1 MPNIPPPSG
10 LYRQDVTPSSQSQQ
24 RGISAFQQQQQRS
37 QQYQGH
43 QNRIYY
49 GGGGGGNY
57 QQHQQQQ
64 QQQQYKRSYSDYN
77 ADQNSQHTPPQHQQ
91 QHSGQFYQKKQK
103 TDFHHPQQQHFGSQ
117 YRDHHHHHQN
127 DNYSSSSSQY
137 SRQNSNGFSL
147 GASSTNLPF
156 PTIIPTGMSIEAL
169 NALLIRIRLHELNE
183 QGAQLHNGFSSLDRQ
198 EKQKL
203 YREIQKLVSLA
214 RQINPLFNYENH
226 FSLIKQF
233 VTESEISMADMG
245 EQESSEQTKEISRKI
260 YIPVD
265 EYPDYNF
272 IGLIIGPGGLTQK
285 KLEKESGAK
294 IAVRGKGSVKP
305 GKIPAKSFGDEENL
319 HVLITAE
326 DEDSV
331 EKAAEMIK
339 RLLIPVEEG
348 TNELKKEQL
357 RELARQRGFTIEGM
371 SDAELGAAVEDGGG
385 ESADFIAKLQS
396 YGLNQHMPDQ
406 PPIPGVTSHVEI
418 PGVTDNKKY
427 TSGGKSGIESALD
440 KLKRELLMEADEM
453 GKALTEEQKMEDE
466 KAVVEPPKI
475 QAPSANP
482 FEDSY
487 EKTYDL
493 YYEYYKQYFLQ
504 QQRTYQQF
512 LDLFRGYGGEIP
524 SKEHASYFQTVVW
537 AISDQLPPVPGSLVI
552 QKQQP

>member
-10 LYRQDVTPSSQSQQ
+10 LYRQDGPPPQ
-24 RGISAFQQQQQRS
+24 RGISAFQQNQQVRNQQQ
-37 QQYQGH
+37 YHGHH
-43 QNRIYY
+43 QNRNYY
-49 GGGGGGNY
+49 GGSGGNQPHY
-57 QQHQQQQ
+57 

-77 ADQNSQHTPPQHQQ
+77 EDQSSQHVHPQQ
-91 QHSGQFYQKKQK
+91 QQQFYQKKQK
-103 TDFHHPQQQHFGSQ
+103 TDFHQQQHFGSQ
-117 YRDHHHHHQN
+117 YRDHQQSHH
-127 DNYSSSSSQY
+127 DNYSSSSTSQY

-147 GASSTNLPF
+147 GSSSSNLPF
-156 PTIIPTGMSIEAL
+156 PTIIPTGMSVEAL

-233 VTESEISMADMG
+233 MTESEASMADMG
-245 EQESSEQTKEISRKI
+245 EQDASAEQTKEISRKI

-305 GKIPAKSFGDEENL
+305 GKIPVKSFGDEENL

-396 YGLNQHMPDQ
+396 YGLNQHMHDQ

-427 TSGGKSGIESALD
+427 MSGGKSGIESALD

-453 GKALTEEQKMEDE
+453 GKAISEEQQMENE
-466 KAVVEPPKI
+466 KVVVEPPKI

-482 FEDSY
+482 FDDSY
-487 EKTYDL
+487 EKTYEL
-493 YYEYYKQYFLQ
+493 YYEYYKQYFAQ

-512 LDLFRGYGGEIP
+512 LDLFRGYEGDVP
-524 SKEHASYFQTVVW
+524 SKDHASYFQTVMW
-537 AISDQLPPVPGSLVI
+537 ALNDQLPPVPGSFVI